1 MKKRISLSAIIIFL
15 LCTGLFAQSKDFG
28 IWYAAGGTLPITNY
42 LDFKLEGDI
51 RTFRDA
57 SKIHEGFGEAGLYLQ
72 TFRFLSVGA
81 GYRLTSKIEKD
92 NKYYLRHKFMLDLRG
107 KASLARFGLSCRL
120 RYERQVKT
128 YINSLNDL
136 SPDNYGR
143 IKLEANYNIRK
154 SKFEPVIYYE
164 TFFRIFETTDRH
176 LEKYR
181 LSAGMEYKITKK
193 HKVGI
198 SYIFQRDWV
207 PAFID
212 TNIISLTYDFKI

>member
-1 MKKRISLSAIIIFL
+1 MKKSSLAALLIFL
-15 LCTGLFAQSKDFG
+15 GCSGLFAQSKDFG
-28 IWYAAGGTLPITNY
+28 IWYSAGGSLPITNY

-51 RTFRDA
+51 RTFEDA
-57 SKIHEGFGEAGLYLQ
+57 SKINEGFGEAGLYLQ

-81 GYRLTSKIEKD
+81 AYRLTSKIEND
-92 NKYYLRHKFMLDLRG
+92 NKHYLRHKLLFDLRG
-107 KASLARFGLSCRL
+107 RTSIARFGLSCRL

-136 SPDNYGR
+136 SPDKYGR

-154 SKFEPVIYYE
+154 SKFEPVVYYE
-164 TFFRIFETTDRH
+164 TFYRIFETTDRH

-181 LSAGMEYKITKK
+181 LSFGMDYKITKK
-193 HKVGI
+193 QKINI

-207 PAFID
+207 PDFVD
-212 TNIISLTYDFKI
+212 TNIISLSFNFKI